1 MPKCVLQLWVV
12 WKLIW
17 GEGSCRTP
25 SIRAFT
31 PLSCLLVPRANDEW
45 RKRLLHILY
54 YFESIPTKAN
64 SVVTVATTTQ
74 LTRYEH
80 FCGVFH
86 PWEMSELTLHLNG
99 RRVLYARARW
109 LSQARREKREEC
121 RQLACLDATAQ
132 LLTATTHSWL
142 TPNIRWKGSRGS
154 ESTQALTGWRLDWCF
169 NIWNSNLKLFEC
181 GISDLS
187 LPDERSRQ
195 YLLIWG
201 TTHLD

>member
-1 MPKCVLQLWVV
+1 
-12 WKLIW
+12 
-17 GEGSCRTP
+17 
-25 SIRAFT
+25 
-31 PLSCLLVPRANDEW
+31 
-45 RKRLLHILY
+45 
-54 YFESIPTKAN
+54 
-64 SVVTVATTTQ
+64 
-74 LTRYEH
+74 
-80 FCGVFH
+80 
-86 PWEMSELTLHLNG
+86 MSELTLHLNG
-99 RRVLYARARW
+99 RRVLYSRARW

-121 RQLACLDATAQ
+121 RRLACLDATAQ

-201 TTHLD
+201 TTHLDETHLLVDRLKNYNIKNLTALTSGLCTWGKCLCCAYVWGCAVMCCWGIDQSSITSGISISIGEKNIISGSLLVKPLLIVSTNSSSI